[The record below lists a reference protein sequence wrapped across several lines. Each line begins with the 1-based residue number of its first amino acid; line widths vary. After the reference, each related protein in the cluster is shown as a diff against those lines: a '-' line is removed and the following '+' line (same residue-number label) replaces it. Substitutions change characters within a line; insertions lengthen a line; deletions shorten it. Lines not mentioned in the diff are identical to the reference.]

1 MDYIKEL
8 SNFYQT
14 GTITKLIDCGILA
27 ATVIWPLVRSM
38 RANYQL
44 TKQEI
49 SDQKKLRMYQ
59 FWRIC
64 LAVISCFCILS
75 ANFMVLPVITRGS
88 GFQNYWPAD
97 VVCFLIYCC
106 GIFCLLQLEAAIA
119 FLLDC
124 IICLPVLSIGLKYFH
139 DKSLFAPN
147 GTLFMG
153 LLFIIVAIAICLF
166 WWVTRGNLLAKKYL
180 GCSTILDL
188 DDRTDTPDEDDV
200 Q

>member
-1 MDYIKEL
+1 MNYVENL

-14 GTITKLIDCGILA
+14 ETIAKLIGCGVLA
-27 ATVIWPLVRSM
+27 TIVIWPLVRSM
-38 RANYQL
+38 RTNYRL
-44 TKQEI
+44 TKRVINNQT
-49 SDQKKLRMYQ
+49 KLRRYQ

-64 LAVISCFCILS
+64 LAAMSCFCILS
-75 ANFMVLPVITRGS
+75 ANVMVLPIITRES

-119 FLLDC
+119 LLLDC
-124 IICLPVLSIGLKYFH
+124 IICLPVLCIGLNYFH
-139 DKSLFAPN
+139 SKPLFASS
-147 GTLFMG
+147 GTLFMSF
-153 LLFIIVAIAICLF
+153 LFIIVAAVICLF